1 VRSPSE
7 VASEVSADEIA
18 LLLSVADKH
27 SLVGQPLVDLQ
38 RGTVVGY
45 ELLSRFA
52 LDRPVPVPPD
62 RVFAAAERQDQ
73 GAALEAMV
81 LGRAI
86 AVAAKRPANCF
97 VTVNV
102 DPAHL
107 EHPAVRA
114 AFGESSL
121 AGIVVELTEH
131 RPFSALSGL
140 RQTVERLRAQGAL
153 IALDDAGAGHAGLRE
168 MVELKPELIK
178 LDRALIMGLH
188 ESEAKRTMVQMVGE
202 LANRLDAWLL
212 AEGVEEE
219 SEADA
224 LMKLGVPLGQGYFFG
239 RPGPLWSPLTPA
251 AEITLS
257 GRTNA
262 GAPSQARLPLALA
275 ELLTPC
281 HVVSV
286 VGMPVGAPLPT
297 SSRFVVAVDEH
308 RAPAVLQM
316 VEERGIVRRERH
328 QLMRIKREM
337 SVVEVTRRMIARE
350 PERRWDPLVFV
361 DDLGRFLGIVTCERL
376 VCALAD
382 AQATSAARSQPTER
396 ADEP

>member
-1 VRSPSE
+1 MPSGRRSSTWRVRSPGE
-7 VASEVSADEIA
+7 AVAEVSADEIA
-18 LLLSVADKH
+18 LLLAVAEKH
-27 SLVGQPLVDLQ
+27 TLVGQPLVDLQ
-38 RGTVVGY
+38 RGIVVGY

-52 LDRPVPVPPD
+52 VDRPFPVPPD
-62 RVFAAAERQDQ
+62 RVFAAAERHGQ
-73 GAALEAMV
+73 GPALEAMV
-81 LGRAI
+81 LGRGI
-86 AVAAKRPANCF
+86 AAAAKRPANCF

-107 EHPAVRA
+107 EHPVVRA
-114 AFGESSL
+114 AFGEGSL

-140 RQTVERLRAQGAL
+140 RQTIEDLRARGAL

-219 SEADA
+219 SEVDA

-239 RPGPLWSPLTPA
+239 RPEPLWSPLTAA

-257 GRTNA
+257 GRTNTDAA
-262 GAPSQARLPLALA
+262 GSPRVLLPLA
-275 ELLTPC
+275 ELHTPC
-281 HVVSV
+281 HVVCV
-286 VGMPVGAPLPT
+286 PLGEPLPT
-297 SSRFVVAVDEH
+297 SSRFVVGIDEH
-308 RAPAVLQM
+308 RAPVVLQM
-316 VEERGIVRRERH
+316 VQEGGVVRRERH
-328 QLMRIKREM
+328 QMMRIKREM

-350 PERRWDPLVFV
+350 PPRRWDPLIFV
-361 DDLGRFLGIVTCERL
+361 DDQGRFLGIVTCERL

-382 AQATSAARSQPTER
+382 GHPASAAR
-396 ADEP
+396 